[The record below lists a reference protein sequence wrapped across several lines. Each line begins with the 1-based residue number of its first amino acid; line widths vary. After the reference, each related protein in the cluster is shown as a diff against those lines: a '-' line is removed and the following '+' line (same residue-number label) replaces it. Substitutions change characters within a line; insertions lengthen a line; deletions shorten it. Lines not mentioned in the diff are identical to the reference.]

1 LWTEEPE
8 DIDVR
13 QLIADFGVA
22 ANAIAAVVN
31 VGQVIKDTPR

>member
-1 LWTEEPE
+1 MEVPE

-13 QLIADFGVA
+13 QQIADFGAA
-22 ANAIAAVVN
+22 ANAIVAVVN